1 MERKAEEM
9 FRTMRRYRQELS
21 PEVCR
26 QILTRGTTGVL
37 AVCGDDGYPYT
48 IPLNYIYTE
57 GKLYFH
63 GAKTGHKID
72 AIRRSDKVSFC
83 VIDYEQYLPEQFTTV
98 FRSVV
103 VFGRAVILEDPEEMY
118 RAVDSLGARF
128 SPQVSPEKR
137 EAEIRREWAPL
148 AVIRLDIEHMTG
160 KQAKELLQKE
170 Q

>member
-1 MERKAEEM
+1 M

-72 AIRRSDKVSFC
+72 AIRRSDK
-83 VIDYEQYLPEQFTTV
+83 
-98 FRSVV
+98 
-103 VFGRAVILEDPEEMY
+103 
-118 RAVDSLGARF
+118 
-128 SPQVSPEKR
+128 
-137 EAEIRREWAPL
+137 
-148 AVIRLDIEHMTG
+148 
-160 KQAKELLQKE
+160 
-170 Q
+170 